1 MFWDGKP
8 LTSWPKKRIAGSA
21 QRKPTQEVPWN
32 MFYWFLTTSEKKQ
45 EFKVQTPHRRG
56 IMVFGVPVGSKVQSG
71 RRGSG
76 GLFP

>member
-1 MFWDGKP
+1 MEHVLLVFH
-8 LTSWPKKRIAGSA
+8 
-21 QRKPTQEVPWN
+21 
-32 MFYWFLTTSEKKQ
+32 FLTTSEKKQ